1 MLPAHVDDFCW
12 GGNQTFIDD
21 IISPI
26 KKIINVGSESS
37 KTFRYLGLEN
47 ESKQIYLNQT
57 KFIEDVN
64 QIILLKKKSMSK
76 HENLNTKE
84 LEIFKTLIGELGWV
98 NGQSRPDIAF
108 EISELSSKVKHD
120 TIEDLMRAMKFF

>member
-64 QIILLKKKSMSK
+64 QIILSKQKSMSK

-84 LEIFKTLIGELGWV
+84 LEIFKTLIGELGWLMG
-98 NGQSRPDIAF
+98 NLDQILHLKYQS
-108 EISELSSKVKHD
+108 
-120 TIEDLMRAMKFF
+120 